1 MEGTLSKVRGYFVLL
16 GIAGLVIASD
26 QWAKF
31 LVRTHLERG
40 ETWSPFEWL
49 SPYARIIH
57 WTNKGAAFGLF
68 QSGGWIFTVIAIFVS
83 IAIIYYYP
91 RVPSS
96 KVALRLALA
105 LQLGGAL
112 GNLIDR
118 LIHGIVTDFISVG
131 SFPVFNVADASIS
144 IGSAV
149 LVAAMWAEERRLRGQ
164 SVEELAP
171 GEGDEDDAKERESLA
186 G

>member
-1 MEGTLSKVRGYFVLL
+1 MSKVRDYFVLL
-16 GIAGLVIASD
+16 GIAGLIIASD
-26 QWAKF
+26 QWVKY
-31 LVRTHLERG
+31 LVRTRLEWG

-68 QSGGWIFTVIAIFVS
+68 QSGGLIFTIIAILVS

-96 KVALRLALA
+96 NVALRLALA

-112 GNLIDR
+112 GNLTDR
-118 LIHGIVTDFISVG
+118 LVHGIVTDFISVG
-131 SFPVFNVADASIS
+131 TFPVFNIADASIS
-144 IGSAV
+144 VGSAV
-149 LVAAMWAEERRLRGQ
+149 LIATMWIEERRSRGEPA
-164 SVEELAP
+164 EELAP
-171 GEGDEDDAKERESLA
+171 GLGDEDEATEGESLA

>member
-1 MEGTLSKVRGYFVLL
+1 MRDYFILL

-26 QWAKF
+26 QWVKH
-31 LVRTHLERG
+31 LVQTHLEWG

-68 QSGGWIFTVIAIFVS
+68 QSGGLIFTIIAILVS
-83 IAIIYYYP
+83 IAILYYFP

-96 KVALRLALA
+96 KVALRFALA

-112 GNLIDR
+112 GNLTDR
-118 LIHGIVTDFISVG
+118 LVHGIVTDFISVG
-131 SFPVFNVADASIS
+131 SFPVFNIADASIS
-144 IGSAV
+144 IGSAI
-149 LVAAMWAEERRLRGQ
+149 LIATMWIEERRLRGEPL
-164 SVEELAP
+164 EEHTP
-171 GEGDEDDAKERESLA
+171 EMGDEEATEGENPAR
-186 G
+186 

>member
-1 MEGTLSKVRGYFVLL
+1 
-16 GIAGLVIASD
+16 
-26 QWAKF
+26 
-31 LVRTHLERG
+31 LEWG
-40 ETWSPFEWL
+40 ETWSPVEWL

-68 QSGGWIFTVIAIFVS
+68 QSGGLIFTIIAVLVS

-96 KVALRLALA
+96 NVALRLALA

-112 GNLIDR
+112 GNLTDR
-118 LIHGIVTDFISVG
+118 LVHGIVTDFISVG
-131 SFPVFNVADASIS
+131 SFPVFNIADASIS
-144 IGSAV
+144 VGSAV
-149 LVAAMWAEERRLRGQ
+149 LIATMWIEERRLRGKPA
-164 SVEELAP
+164 EEFASGL
-171 GEGDEDDAKERESLA
+171 GEEDEATEGESLA

>member
-1 MEGTLSKVRGYFVLL
+1 MEGTLSKVRDYFVLL

-31 LVRTHLERG
+31 LVRTRLERG

-57 WTNKGAAFGLF
+57 WNNKGAAFGLF
-68 QSGGWIFTVIAIFVS
+68 QSGGLIFTVIAILVS

-105 LQLGGAL
+105 LQMGGAL

-118 LIHGIVTDFISVG
+118 LVHGIVTDFISVG
-131 SFPVFNVADASIS
+131 SFPVFNIADASIS

-149 LVAAMWAEERRLRGQ
+149 LVAVMWVEERRLRGQ

-171 GEGDEDDAKERESLA
+171 GVGDEDDAKEGESLA

>member
-1 MEGTLSKVRGYFVLL
+1 VEGSLSKVRDYFVLL

-26 QWAKF
+26 QLVKYI
-31 LVRTHLERG
+31 VRTRLEWG

-68 QSGGWIFTVIAIFVS
+68 QSGGLIFTIIAILVS

-91 RVPSS
+91 RIPSS
-96 KVALRLALA
+96 NVALRLALA

-112 GNLIDR
+112 GNLTDR
-118 LIHGIVTDFISVG
+118 LTHGIVTDFISVG
-131 SFPVFNVADASIS
+131 SFPVFNIADASIS
-144 IGSAV
+144 VGSAV
-149 LVAAMWAEERRLRGQ
+149 LIATMWIEERRLRG
-164 SVEELAP
+164 AP
-171 GEGDEDDAKERESLA
+171 AEGFAQGLGDEEEATEGESLA

>member
-1 MEGTLSKVRGYFVLL
+1 MSKVRDYFVLL

-26 QWAKF
+26 QWVKF
-31 LVRTHLERG
+31 LVRTHLEKG

-68 QSGGWIFTVIAIFVS
+68 QSGGLIFTIIAIIVS
-83 IAIIYYYP
+83 VAIIYYYP

-112 GNLIDR
+112 GNLTDR
-118 LIHGIVTDFISVG
+118 LIHGIVTDFVSIG
-131 SFPVFNVADASIS
+131 SFPVFNIADASIS
-144 IGSAV
+144 IGSAI
-149 LVAAMWAEERRLRGQ
+149 LIATMWVEERRLR
-164 SVEELAP
+164 SESSEEFAP
-171 GEGDEDDAKERESLA
+171 GMGDDDDATEGESLA

>member
-1 MEGTLSKVRGYFVLL
+1 VEGILSKVRDYFGLL
-16 GIAGLVIASD
+16 GIAGLIIASD
-26 QWAKF
+26 QWVKF
-31 LVRTHLERG
+31 LVRTNLEKG

-57 WTNKGAAFGLF
+57 WNNKGAAFGLF
-68 QSGGWIFTVIAIFVS
+68 QSGGLIFTFIAIIVS

-96 KVALRLALA
+96 NVALRLALA

-118 LIHGIVTDFISVG
+118 LVHGIVTDFISVG
-131 SFPVFNVADASIS
+131 SFPVFNIADASIS
-144 IGSAV
+144 IGSAI
-149 LVAAMWAEERRLRGQ
+149 LIAAMWIEERRLRGQ
-164 SVEELAP
+164 SGEEHAL
-171 GEGDEDDAKERESLA
+171 GVGDEDEAKEGESLA

>member
-1 MEGTLSKVRGYFVLL
+1 VEGSLSKVRDYFVLL
-16 GIAGLVIASD
+16 GIAGFVIASD
-26 QWAKF
+26 QWVKF
-31 LVRTHLERG
+31 LVRTNLERG

-57 WTNKGAAFGLF
+57 WSNKGAAFGLF
-68 QSGGWIFTVIAIFVS
+68 QSGGLIFTFIAIIVS

-96 KVALRLALA
+96 NVALRLALA

-112 GNLIDR
+112 GNLTDR
-118 LIHGIVTDFISVG
+118 LVHGIVTDFISVG
-131 SFPVFNVADASIS
+131 TFPVFNIADASIS

-149 LVAAMWAEERRLRGQ
+149 LIAVMWVEERRLRGQ
-164 SVEELAP
+164 SVEEHAP
-171 GEGDEDDAKERESLA
+171 GVGDEDEAKEGESLA

>member
-1 MEGTLSKVRGYFVLL
+1 MEEFLSKVRDYFVLL

-26 QWAKF
+26 QWVKY

-40 ETWSPFEWL
+40 EAWSPFEWL
-49 SPYARIIH
+49 LPYVRIIH

-68 QSGGWIFTVIAIFVS
+68 QSGGLIFTIIAILVS
-83 IAIIYYYP
+83 VAIIYYNP

-96 KVALRLALA
+96 QVALRFALA

-112 GNLIDR
+112 GNLTDR
-118 LIHGIVTDFISVG
+118 LVHGIVTDFISVG
-131 SFPVFNVADASIS
+131 SFPVFNIADASIS
-144 IGSAV
+144 IGSAI
-149 LVAAMWAEERRLRGQ
+149 LIATMWIEERRLRSE
-164 SVEELAP
+164 SVEDLTP
-171 GEGDEDDAKERESLA
+171 GGGDEDEATEGESLA